1 LASVNT
7 GTSGTLLGAG
17 DFSGG
22 DRSVVTDDTLNVSIT
37 ISLQKS

>member
-1 LASVNT
+1 
-7 GTSGTLLGAG
+7 LGAG

-37 ISLQKS
+37 VTIAKG